1 MLNPKT
7 VSFSAE
13 GIGKLANWRPIE
25 TQVIFLYICARCACS
40 SGSGSMKCK
49 VFWTLNFGAVFQRPK
64 NSAKNVQPHCRRAVG
79 KELSCC
85 CDLRR

>member
-25 TQVIFLYICARCACS
+25 KQVFFA
-40 SGSGSMKCK
+40 
-49 VFWTLNFGAVFQRPK
+49 
-64 NSAKNVQPHCRRAVG
+64 
-79 KELSCC
+79 
-85 CDLRR
+85 